1 MISRSVRP
9 SPSSAPGRRGFGG
22 RVLVRPASAGALLVI
37 TALVAVA
44 CSAGSSQS
52 PGSTATAPGG
62 AGMGGTE
69 ASPSASGEMT
79 VFAPGG
85 SYTSV
90 SPARLTAMLAAKDF
104 VLVNVHVPY
113 EGEIQGTDVFVPY
126 DQVASQL
133 GKLPAAKD
141 AKILV
146 YCRSG
151 RMSTIAAKTLVG
163 LGYTNV
169 WELDGGMIAW
179 ENAGYQLVQRPQ
191 S

>member
-1 MISRSVRP
+1 MISRPRRR
-9 SPSSAPGRRGFGG
+9 SPSTALGRR
-22 RVLVRPASAGALLVI
+22 VLQRRGSAGALLV
-37 TALVAVA
+37 VATLIVA
-44 CSAGSSQS
+44 ACAGGSGTLDSSTG
-52 PGSTATAPGG
+52 PP
-62 AGMGGTE
+62 
-69 ASPSASGEMT
+69 ASGPAVSGPAASGGMI

-90 SPARLTAMLAAKDF
+90 PPARLMEMLEAKDF

-113 EGEIQGTDVFVPY
+113 EGEIQGTDLFIPY
-126 DQVASQL
+126 DQVASQV

-141 AKILV
+141 AKIFV

-151 RMSTIAAKTLVG
+151 RMSTIAATTFVG

-169 WELDGGMIAW
+169 WELDGAMIAW
-179 ENAGYQLVQRPQ
+179 EKAGYQLVRRPQ